1 MIQKITKYMPLIL
14 IGIFLLL
21 GIVLLNLG
29 YGRVDQ
35 VLFFPLDNGNG
46 FNGEERLIR
55 RYTDKA
61 ERMEHTINE
70 LLLGPSELELE
81 NIVPLGTKLKSLI
94 LSDKTVY
101 LDFSKDFFEDFKGYS
116 LPFQERLEYV
126 EKNMFFNFPFLEEVV
141 ITIEGQLPLSP
152 YYRIEQDFNNENS

>member
-1 MIQKITKYMPLIL
+1 MHRIIKYVPLIL
-14 IGIFLLL
+14 MGIFFIA
-21 GIVLLNLG
+21 GIVFLNLG
-29 YGRVDQ
+29 FGRLDQ

-55 RYTDKA
+55 RYTGKV
-61 ERMEHTINE
+61 ERMKHTINE

-81 NIVPLGTKLKSLI
+81 NIVPLGTKLQSLI
-94 LSDKTVY
+94 LSDRTVY

-126 EKNMFFNFPFLEEVV
+126 ERNMFFNYPFLDEVV
-141 ITIEGQLPLSP
+141 ITIEGQLPLNP